1 MTTPLVTIA
10 DALIEFILSLLR
22 DPAAVAEFNAA
33 PEETLAKRGLA
44 DICGEDVRAV
54 VPVIVDRPE
63 VHPVPPTPHPP
74 SPPRPPVIEEIHR
87 VTNSFHIDN
96 RSTIVDQSVNQ
107 NIWAQGDVTQYF
119 DQQAVLAAGDGSVAA
134 GHDAAVDNSTT
145 DVTVGDV
152 SIGNTSTNT
161 DISDSFNDASTST
174 NVDATLTAQD
184 SFNDNSAHSQAN
196 TEINDSFHNTETSIV
211 DTDTT
216 ISDSDVTVVPD
227 HGYEADHDS
236 SHVDDYSAHDIVD
249 DFVDEP
255 DYDES

>member
-63 VHPVPPTPHPP
+63 VTPTPPTPHPP

-107 NIWAQGDVTQYF
+107 NIWAQGDVTQFF
-119 DQQAVLAAGDGSVAA
+119 DQQAILAAGDNSVAA
-134 GHDAAVDNSTT
+134 GEDASVDNSST

-152 SIGNTSTNT
+152 AIGNTNTNTDITDSFNDSSTNT
-161 DISDSFNDASTST
+161 D
-174 NVDATLTAQD
+174 VDATLTAQD
-184 SFNDNSAHSQAN
+184 SFNDNSTTTDVDA
-196 TEINDSFHNTETSIV
+196 EISDSFHSTETTV
-211 DTDTT
+211 NDTDVT
-216 ISDSDVTVVPD
+216 IHDSDVTVVT
-227 HGYEADHDS
+227 DS
-236 SHVDDYSAHDIVD
+236 SDDYSAPDLHE
-249 DFVDEP
+249 DFVEET
-255 DYDES
+255 YDET

>member
-54 VPVIVDRPE
+54 VPIIVDRPE
-63 VHPVPPTPHPP
+63 VTPTPPTPHPP

-107 NIWAQGDVTQYF
+107 NIWAEGDVLQIF
-119 DQQAVLAAGDGSVAA
+119 DQEAVLAAGDNSVAA
-134 GHDAAVDNSTT
+134 GNDAAVDNSST

-152 SIGNTSTNT
+152 AIGNTETNTDITDSFKDSSTNT
-161 DISDSFNDASTST
+161 D
-174 NVDATLTAQD
+174 VDATLSAEG
-184 SFNDNSAHSQAN
+184 SFNDSSTN
-196 TEINDSFHNTETSIV
+196 TDVDAEINDSFQNTETTV
-211 DTDTT
+211 TDT
-216 ISDSDVTVVPD
+216 DVTVTDSTVTDSAVVVVEDDATMAAEEYESPD
-227 HGYEADHDS
+227 AG
-236 SHVDDYSAHDIVD
+236 
-249 DFVDEP
+249 DEYVEEEYVEP
-255 DYDES
+255 